1 MYKNVNNYQ
10 INFTEGLVKSKYI
23 FRRQEI
29 SFVIGGIH
37 MSGHSK
43 WANIK
48 IKKGKTDAQRGKAF
62 TKLGREIAIAVK
74 AGGPNPDAN
83 SRLKD
88 VIAKAK
94 AANMPNDNIARSIK
108 KASGEEGGAVYE
120 EITYEGYGP
129 GGVAVIVE
137 AATDNRNRTAGDVR
151 HYFDKFGGN
160 LGQSG
165 SVSFMFNKKG
175 VILIE
180 NDGQVSEDNLMM
192 ETLDAGAEDFSTE
205 EDYFEITTDPNDFSK
220 VREALETRGYNFLEA
235 DVEMVPTVYTK
246 LTDAKQIELM
256 DKLIENLEDMDDVQ
270 NVWSNW
276 EQE

>member
-1 MYKNVNNYQ
+1 
-10 INFTEGLVKSKYI
+10 
-23 FRRQEI
+23 
-29 SFVIGGIH
+29 

-48 IKKGKTDAQRGKAF
+48 HKKAKTDAQKGKIF

-74 AGGPNPDAN
+74 QGGPDPEAN

-94 AANMPNDNIARSIK
+94 AANMPSDNILRSIK
-108 KASGEEGGAVYE
+108 KAAGEADSDNYE

-137 AATDNRNRTAGDVR
+137 AATDNRNRTAGDIR

-160 LGQSG
+160 LGQTG
-165 SVSFMFNKKG
+165 CVSFMFNKKG
-175 VILIE
+175 VIVIE
-180 NDGQVSEDNLMM
+180 RDENIAEDALMM
-192 ETLDAGAEDFSTE
+192 EAIEAGSEDFEAHE
-205 EDYFEITTDPNDFSK
+205 EYFEIITEPEQFSA
-220 VREALETRGYNFLEA
+220 VREYLENKGYSFAEA
-235 DVEMVPTVYTK
+235 EIEYVPVTTTK

-256 DKLIENLEDMDDVQ
+256 EKLIEHLEDMDDVQ
-270 NVWSNW
+270 NIYHNW
-276 EQE
+276 QQD

>member
-1 MYKNVNNYQ
+1 
-10 INFTEGLVKSKYI
+10 
-23 FRRQEI
+23 
-29 SFVIGGIH
+29 

-48 IKKGKTDAQRGKAF
+48 TRKGKSDAQRGKIF
-62 TKLGREIAIAVK
+62 TKIGRELAIAVK
-74 AGGPNPDAN
+74 SGGGNPDAN

-94 AANMPNDNIARSIK
+94 AANLPNDNIMRSIK
-108 KASGEEGGAVYE
+108 KAAGDGEGSSFE

-129 GGVAVIVE
+129 GGVAVIVD
-137 AATDNRNRTAGDVR
+137 AATDNRNRTAGDIR

-175 VILIE
+175 LILIE
-180 NDGQVSEDNLMM
+180 KTSGINEDDLIM
-192 ETLDAGAEDFSTE
+192 EALDAGAEDFIVE
-205 EDYFEITTDPNDFSK
+205 EDYFEILTDTNDFSK
-220 VREALETRGYNFLEA
+220 AREALEKIGYEFIQAE
-235 DVEMVPTVYTK
+235 VSMIPTVMTK
-246 LTDAKQIELM
+246 LSDSKQIEQM
-256 DKLIENLEDMDDVQ
+256 EKLIENLEDMDDVQ
-270 NVWSNW
+270 NVYHNW

>member
-1 MYKNVNNYQ
+1 
-10 INFTEGLVKSKYI
+10 
-23 FRRQEI
+23 
-29 SFVIGGIH
+29 

-48 IKKGKTDAQRGKAF
+48 VKKGKSDAQRGKIF
-62 TKLGREIAIAVK
+62 TKLGRELAIAVK
-74 AGGPNPDAN
+74 SGGPNPDAN

-108 KASGEEGGAVYE
+108 KAAGEGDANNFE

-129 GGVAVIVE
+129 GGVAVIVD
-137 AATDNRNRTAGDVR
+137 AATDNRNRTAGDIR

-175 VILIE
+175 ILLIE
-180 NDGQVSEDNLMM
+180 KDGKILEDDLMM
-192 ETLDAGAEDFSTE
+192 EVLEAGAEDMAVE
-205 EDYFEITTDPNDFSK
+205 EEYFEITTDPNEFSN
-220 VREALETRGYNFLEA
+220 VREALEKKNYEFLEA
-235 DVEMVPTVYTK
+235 DVEMVPTVMTK

-270 NVWSNW
+270 NVYHNW

>member
-1 MYKNVNNYQ
+1 
-10 INFTEGLVKSKYI
+10 
-23 FRRQEI
+23 
-29 SFVIGGIH
+29 

-48 IKKGKTDAQRGKAF
+48 VKKGKSDAQRGKIF
-62 TKLGREIAIAVK
+62 TKLGRELAIAVK
-74 AGGPNPDAN
+74 SGGANPDAN

-108 KASGEEGGAVYE
+108 KAAGEGDGANYE

-129 GGVAVIVE
+129 GGVAVIVD
-137 AATDNRNRTAGDVR
+137 AATDNRNRTAGDIR

-175 VILIE
+175 ILLIE
-180 NDGQVSEDNLMM
+180 KTDAINEDDLMM
-192 ETLDAGAEDFSTE
+192 EALEAGAEDMAVE
-205 EDYFEITTDPNDFSK
+205 EEYFEITTDPAEFSK
-220 VREALETRGYNFLEA
+220 VREALEKKNYEFMEA
-235 DVEMVPTVYTK
+235 DMEMVPTVMTK

-270 NVWSNW
+270 NVYHNW